1 MWWWHWSVPG
11 GGGGEYIVLCG
22 GGVLSSLN
30 GGDCSR
36 SILEFPDLSSWHN
49 LDQDVLYGTTS
60 LVFGEGALLGHD
72 HHLHYVRDFV
82 DKWPTSPIC
91 ACLVLAYGDLFEPD
105 LSVRSQV
112 GTGLPSYLLLR
123 AAAILPSFKRSLLQK
138 APSYQPP
145 ILLLWLRG
153 VANLVTKDRKAKQ
166 KLSLPKHA
174 VWFPTIS

>member
-82 DKWPTSPIC
+82 DKWPTSPMC
-91 ACLVLAYGDLFEPD
+91 ACLVWP
-105 LSVRSQV
+105 
-112 GTGLPSYLLLR
+112 T
-123 AAAILPSFKRSLLQK
+123 
-138 APSYQPP
+138 
-145 ILLLWLRG
+145 
-153 VANLVTKDRKAKQ
+153 VTSSC
-166 KLSLPKHA
+166 L
-174 VWFPTIS
+174 T